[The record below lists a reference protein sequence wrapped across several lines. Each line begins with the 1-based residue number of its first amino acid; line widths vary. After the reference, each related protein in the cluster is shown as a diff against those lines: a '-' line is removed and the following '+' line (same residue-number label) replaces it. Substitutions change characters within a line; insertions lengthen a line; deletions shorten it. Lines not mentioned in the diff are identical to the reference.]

1 MKKQFFLCSFCLLL
15 SVFSFAQ
22 GYNVSIRSASVQVL
36 YRQCE
41 NPLYFDVANICG
53 EEYNPKV
60 VATNA
65 RVRQDSTQSNKFC
78 IMPETGNSC
87 LLTLYNQKEGQ
98 EIKIGEEK
106 VKVIEPPKPAIF
118 ITINGQPYTPKLT
131 VKRGSKIRIQL
142 KVDED
147 FAASLPKEARY
158 AISEIRIYNGNSCG
172 GPHLIMTI
180 PCNNVVHHNG
190 MEITLPSECF
200 GGYLGRSYVD
210 IGDIYRVNSKGQRIK
225 DNRFTPYERTLV
237 ISTSY

>member
-1 MKKQFFLCSFCLLL
+1 MKKQYFLCSIYLLF

-22 GYNVSIRSASVQVL
+22 GYNVSIRSASLQVL

-41 NPLYFDVANICG
+41 NPLFFDVANICG

-65 RVRQDSTQSNKFC
+65 RVRQDSIHFNKFC

-98 EIKIGEEK
+98 EIKIGEEI
-106 VKVIEPPKPAIF
+106 VKVIEPPKPALF
-118 ITINGQPYTPKLT
+118 ISVNGQPYSSK
-131 VKRGSKIRIQL
+131 VAAKRGSKIRIQL
-142 KVDED
+142 KVDDD
-147 FAASLPKEARY
+147 FAESLPKEARY

-172 GPHLIMTI
+172 GPRLITTI
-180 PCNNVVHHNG
+180 PCNNVIHQNG

-200 GGYLGRSYVD
+200 VGYGGRSYVE
-210 IGDIYRVNSKGQRIK
+210 IGDIYRVNSKGQRVK
-225 DNRFTPYERTLV
+225 ENRFTPYERTLV